1 MFNQLRTTKKIE
13 KKIVLAEND
22 VYLHINK
29 RTFIDS
35 IQTFIKCYVSDNYF
49 LINLFLKITHEKLHD
64 RLLSRKIILF
74 SSI

>member
-29 RTFIDS
+29 RTFIDIFS
-35 IQTFIKCYVSDNYF
+35 LKNMR
-49 LINLFLKITHEKLHD
+49 IN
-64 RLLSRKIILF
+64 F
-74 SSI
+74 SNQ